1 MKKCSVWCARCS
13 QAERVIPFAIVS
25 AFANCF
31 RSPST
36 LLFSYLRMFQL
47 PVVQIGSVTMDG
59 REPVFM
65 LGPCVIESEEFIWGV
80 AEQLGAMAQ
89 KHGWRWIF
97 KASYDKA
104 NRSAISS
111 YRGLGC
117 EEGSKLLARI
127 GAKLGVP
134 VTTDIH
140 TAEEAKKAAE
150 HIDLLQIPAFLCRQT
165 DLILAAG
172 ETGRAV
178 NVKKGQFLA
187 PWDVKNIAD
196 KLVSAGCQNFMF
208 TERGTTFGYNNLV
221 ADMRSLYWMR
231 ELGYRAVMD
240 ATHSVQRPGG
250 LGSTT
255 GGDGKL
261 APVLARAAVAAG
273 CDGVFMETHPDPA
286 KALSDG
292 PNQIPLSQ
300 IASVVE
306 SLRQIHAIVSS
317 IG

>member
-1 MKKCSVWCARCS
+1 MG
-13 QAERVIPFAIVS
+13 
-25 AFANCF
+25 AF
-31 RSPST
+31 S
-36 LLFSYLRMFQL
+36 L
-47 PVVQIGSVTMDG
+47 PTVKIGSVSMDG
-59 REPVFM
+59 TEPVFI
-65 LGPCVIESEEFIWGV
+65 LGPCVIESEDFIWEV
-80 AEQLGAMAQ
+80 AHRLGTIAQ
-89 KHGWRWIF
+89 QHGWRWIF

-117 EEGSKLLARI
+117 AAGCKLLAEI

-140 TAEEAKKAAE
+140 TAEEARLAAE
-150 HIDLLQIPAFLCRQT
+150 HIELLQIPAFLCRQT
-165 DLILAAG
+165 DLIVAAG

-196 KLVSAGCQNFMF
+196 KLVSTGCENFMF

-231 ELGYRAVMD
+231 ELGYRVVMD

-250 LGSTT
+250 LGATT
-255 GGDGKL
+255 GGDGRL
-261 APVLARAAVAAG
+261 APVLARAAVATG

-300 IASVVE
+300 ITDVVE
-306 SLRQIHAIVSS
+306 TLRKIHGIVRD
-317 IG
+317 IA

>member
-1 MKKCSVWCARCS
+1 
-13 QAERVIPFAIVS
+13 
-25 AFANCF
+25 
-31 RSPST
+31 
-36 LLFSYLRMFQL
+36 MFDL

-59 REPVFM
+59 VEPVFM
-65 LGPCVIESEEFIWGV
+65 LGPCVIESEPFIWDV
-80 AEQLGAMAQ
+80 AEQIDALAR

-104 NRSAISS
+104 NRSAIAS
-111 YRGLGC
+111 YRGIGC
-117 EEGSKLLARI
+117 EAGCALLAKV
-127 GAKLGVP
+127 GEKLGVP

-140 TAEEAKKAAE
+140 TPEEARLAAK

-165 DLILAAG
+165 DLIVAAG

-178 NVKKGQFLA
+178 NVKKGQFMA

-196 KLVSAGCQNFMF
+196 KLAAAGCSNFMF

-231 ELGYRAVMD
+231 ELGYRVVMD

-250 LGSTT
+250 LGTAT

-286 KALSDG
+286 KAMSDG

-306 SLRQIHAIVSS
+306 SLRQIHAITRS
-317 IG
+317 IA